1 MNQPMLPL
9 VIERLVHGESLLDYV
24 RTQRAALDET
34 LLRHG
39 AILFRGFFGEHAPG
53 PEVFER
59 IAEALCD
66 ELLDKNPEHVNV
78 TGKVQTPVAYSA
90 KSKLLWHNENS
101 FNLVWPRKII
111 FGCET
116 PAESGGETP
125 LVDSRRM
132 FEAIHLDIRE
142 EWMRKGVM
150 YVRNF
155 VGVLGLPWQQVF
167 DTTNQSEVERICAEG
182 QVELT
187 WKPSGGL
194 QTRAVRPAIVRHPVT
209 GELSWFNQMQH
220 WHVAALGEQ
229 TRQSLAKIMPEEDF
243 PRACFF
249 GDGSPI
255 PEDHVRHIL
264 DLYAE
269 LEVAFPWRCGDVLLV
284 DNVLAAHARNPYIG
298 ERRLLVALGE
308 PTRYGDDMVMVEMD
322 TGAI

>member
-1 MNQPMLPL
+1 MNRPTLPL
-9 VIERLVHGESLLDYV
+9 VIEPLTKGESLLEHARARRSAID
-24 RTQRAALDET
+24 AALFE
-34 LLRHG
+34 HG
-39 AILFRGFFGEHAPG
+39 ALLFRFFFGEEAPL
-53 PEVFER
+53 PEHFEK

-101 FNLVWPRKII
+101 FNLTWPRKII
-111 FGCET
+111 FGCAI
-116 PAESGGETP
+116 PADSGGETP

-132 FEAIHLDIRE
+132 FDAIHPEIRE

-167 DTTNQSEVERICAEG
+167 GTTDQSEVERICTEE
-182 QVELT
+182 QVEFE
-187 WKPSGGL
+187 WKPAGGL
-194 QTRAVRPAIVRHPVT
+194 QTRAVRPAIVKHPVT
-209 GELSWFNQMQH
+209 GEFSWFNQMQH

-229 TRQSLAKIMPEEDF
+229 TRSSLASIMPEEDF
-243 PRACFF
+243 PRACHF

-255 PEDHVRHIL
+255 PEEHVRHIL

-269 LEVAFPWRCGDVLLV
+269 LEVSFPWRRGDVLLV
-284 DNVLAAHARNPYIG
+284 DNVLVAHARNPYVG

-308 PTRYGDDMVMVEMD
+308 PTRYGAEPMVVEMD
-322 TGAI
+322 TGVI